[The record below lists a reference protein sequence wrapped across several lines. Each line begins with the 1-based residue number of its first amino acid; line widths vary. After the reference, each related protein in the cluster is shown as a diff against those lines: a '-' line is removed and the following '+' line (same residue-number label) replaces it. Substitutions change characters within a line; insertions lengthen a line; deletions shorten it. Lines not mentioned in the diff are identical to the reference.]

1 MTTFELPRHAATPSA
16 APLSLARPEVVNVP
30 VDPLSMAD
38 VVDTVLG
45 WTDSRSVHTAV
56 GVNAA
61 VCNLASRD
69 AAFRELVHDAD
80 LAYADGQS
88 VVWAAR
94 ALGTHV
100 PERVA
105 TTDLVYPLVRACAE
119 QGKRVYLYGGR
130 PEVIEA
136 AAIRLRAYAPK
147 LELRFHHGFEPQ
159 SHIGAV
165 LDEIN
170 DFGTDVL
177 LVGLGDP
184 LQQEWIARHRDR
196 LTVPAI
202 LTCGGLFD
210 WTSGSRRRA
219 PSWMIIAGL
228 EWLWRLILEPRRLA
242 RRYLVG
248 NPEFLARLAVQRLT
262 GHGIPRQE
270 AHRTA
275 A

>member
-1 MTTFELPRHAATPSA
+1 MTTFELRRRSVPVAAG
-16 APLSLARPEVVNVP
+16 PLGQSRAMVVNAP
-30 VDPLSMAD
+30 VDPLSMD
-38 VVDTVLG
+38 RIVERVLA
-45 WTDSRSVHTAV
+45 WTETESVHTAI

-61 VCNLASRD
+61 VCNLASHD
-69 AAFRELVHDAD
+69 ASFRKLVHGAD

-94 ALGTHV
+94 ALGTMV

-105 TTDLVYPLVRACAE
+105 TTDLVYPLAKACAE
-119 QGKRVYLYGGR
+119 RGKRVYLFGGK

-136 AAIRLRAYAPK
+136 AAQRLRDYAPG
-147 LELRFHHGFEPQ
+147 LELRFSHGYVPESQ
-159 SHIGAV
+159 MDA
-165 LDEIN
+165 LLKDMN

-184 LQQEWIARHRDR
+184 LQQEWIDRHRDR
-196 LTVPAI
+196 LAVPAV

-219 PSWMIIAGL
+219 PQWMIRGGL
-228 EWLWRLILEPRRLA
+228 EWLWRLLLEPRRLA

-248 NPEFLARLAVQRLT
+248 NPEFVARLLLQLLT
-262 GHGIPRQE
+262 GVRRHGV
-270 AHRTA
+270 
-275 A
+275 